1 MAEDLSVSNMLE
13 APSIRTL
20 SDQIADQL
28 RQAILAGQ
36 LKPNQRLVEQEIAE
50 SMETS
55 RGPVRDAIK
64 MLANEGLVVR
74 QSHRGTFVAELD
86 LRDVEEIYTL
96 REALESLALKY
107 AIMNATEEQ
116 IRELEI
122 LVDVMKNL
130 AQQDYS
136 QIDATDIDLEFHHT
150 LCKISGHERV
160 LVTWEALSAQIRLL
174 LLKYRLWDPSDLRV
188 RAVEWHLRIVEAIK
202 KRDVDLGLHELHNH
216 MEISTRWISEFMEE
230 GNKETVDI

>member
-28 RQAILAGQ
+28 RQAILAGH

-50 SMETS
+50 TMETS

-64 MLANEGLVVR
+64 LLENEGLVVR

-86 LRDVEEIYTL
+86 LKDVEEIYTL

-116 IRELEI
+116 IHELER
-122 LVDVMKNL
+122 LVDIMNNL

-150 LCKISGHERV
+150 LCKISGHKRV
-160 LVTWEALSAQIRLL
+160 MATWEALSAQIRLL
-174 LLKYRLWDPSDLRV
+174 LLKHRLWDPSDLRV

-202 KRDVDLGLHELHNH
+202 KRDVDLALHELHDH
-216 MEISTRWISEFMEE
+216 MEISTQWLSEAMGE
-230 GNKETVDI
+230 GSTE

>member
-1 MAEDLSVSNMLE
+1 MTEDLSVSNMLK

-36 LKPNQRLVEQEIAE
+36 LEPNQRLVEQEIAE

-64 MLANEGLVVR
+64 MLENEGLVVR
-74 QSHRGTFVAELD
+74 QSHRGAFVAELD
-86 LRDVEEIYTL
+86 LKDVEEIYTL
-96 REALESLALKY
+96 REALESLAFKY
-107 AIMNATEEQ
+107 AIKNATEDQ
-116 IRELEI
+116 IHELER
-122 LVDVMKNL
+122 LVDVMNNL

-136 QIDATDIDLEFHHT
+136 QIDATDIDLEFHRT
-150 LCKISGHERV
+150 LCMISGHERV
-160 LVTWEALSAQIRLL
+160 LAVWEALSAQIRLL

-202 KRDVDLGLHELHNH
+202 KRDVDRGLHELHDH
-216 MEISTRWISEFMEE
+216 MEISTRWLSEVMEE
-230 GNKETVDI
+230 VNEETAE